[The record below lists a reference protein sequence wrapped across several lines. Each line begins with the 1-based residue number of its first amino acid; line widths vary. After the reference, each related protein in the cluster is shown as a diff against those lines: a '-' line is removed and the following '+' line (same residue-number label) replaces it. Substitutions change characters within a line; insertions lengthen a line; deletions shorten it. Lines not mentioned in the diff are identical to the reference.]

1 MKKRSLGFNTL
12 LNGIRSALNIFFPL
26 ITFPYVSRVLSVNGM
41 GIYNFSNTYVSYFV
55 LLAGLGIN
63 TYAIREGSKYRDE
76 NKKLNE
82 FSCQIFT
89 INIISTVVAYILLLI
104 SLIVFKNLNNYI
116 SCILIF
122 SLQILFTTIGTEWIY
137 TIYEDFTYITIRS
150 IVFQCISIIL
160 LFVFVKKPNDY
171 LIYAGITV
179 IAGAGSN
186 IFNFVHA
193 KSFIDIKLTKQT
205 NWNYHLK
212 PILIIFASS
221 VATTLYVSS
230 DTTILGLLKGDYAVG
245 IYSVAVKIY
254 TIINGLINGLLTA
267 TIPRLSMLLGK
278 KKIKEY
284 NATLSRVINSI
295 SILVLPAAVGVI
307 LLSKEI
313 VLIIAGEKYLNSVLS
328 LQIIVITLIF
338 SIFSIIFTYCVL
350 IPAKR
355 EKKVLY
361 NAIIAGVVNVLLNFV
376 FIPLWSYDGAAA
388 TTVISEIIIVT
399 LDAWVARDIIKKIV
413 FSREFLKNIIS
424 SLIGCI
430 GIVLICWL
438 CDIGYDSLLSKTVSS
453 VVLSIPMYFAIL
465 VFLKN
470 KVAISLINRLRLL
483 IK

>member
-1 MKKRSLGFNTL
+1 M
-12 LNGIRSALNIFFPL
+12 
-26 ITFPYVSRVLSVNGM
+26 
-41 GIYNFSNTYVSYFV
+41 
-55 LLAGLGIN
+55 
-63 TYAIREGSKYRDE
+63 
-76 NKKLNE
+76 
-82 FSCQIFT
+82 
-89 INIISTVVAYILLLI
+89 
-104 SLIVFKNLNNYI
+104 
-116 SCILIF
+116 
-122 SLQILFTTIGTEWIY
+122 
-137 TIYEDFTYITIRS
+137 
-150 IVFQCISIIL
+150 
-160 LFVFVKKPNDY
+160 
-171 LIYAGITV
+171 
-179 IAGAGSN
+179 
-186 IFNFVHA
+186 
-193 KSFIDIKLTKQT
+193 
-205 NWNYHLK
+205 
-212 PILIIFASS
+212 
-221 VATTLYVSS
+221 YVSS

-284 NATLSRVINSI
+284 NDTLSRVINSI

-307 LLSKEI
+307 LLSKEV
-313 VLIIAGEKYLNSVLS
+313 VLIIAGEKYLNSVVS

-438 CDIGYDSLLSKTVSS
+438 CDIGYDSLLLKTIMS
-453 VVLSIPMYFAIL
+453 VCLSVPMYFAIL
-465 VFLKN
+465 ILSNN
-470 KVAISLINRLRLL
+470 KVVISLFRRLRLM

>member
-1 MKKRSLGFNTL
+1 M
-12 LNGIRSALNIFFPL
+12 
-26 ITFPYVSRVLSVNGM
+26 
-41 GIYNFSNTYVSYFV
+41 
-55 LLAGLGIN
+55 
-63 TYAIREGSKYRDE
+63 
-76 NKKLNE
+76 
-82 FSCQIFT
+82 
-89 INIISTVVAYILLLI
+89 
-104 SLIVFKNLNNYI
+104 
-116 SCILIF
+116 
-122 SLQILFTTIGTEWIY
+122 
-137 TIYEDFTYITIRS
+137 
-150 IVFQCISIIL
+150 
-160 LFVFVKKPNDY
+160 
-171 LIYAGITV
+171 
-179 IAGAGSN
+179 GSN

-284 NATLSRVINSI
+284 NDTLSRVINSI

-307 LLSKEI
+307 LLSKEV
-313 VLIIAGEKYLNSVLS
+313 VLIIAGEKYLNSVVS

-438 CDIGYDSLLSKTVSS
+438 CDIGYDSLLLKTIMS
-453 VVLSIPMYFAIL
+453 VCLSVPMYFAIL
-465 VFLKN
+465 ILSNN
-470 KVAISLINRLRLL
+470 KVVISLFRRLRLM